1 MTTIQKRIAWCSSAL
16 RKPIYDQ
23 NVHGEYYIFLW
34 ILIEGCLYIEMK
46 KKRRKFEVNID
57 TFWKRKEEL
66 ESSTQCLSEGKEKS
80 EQVFSNEDLLKRKRK
95 AESFR

>member
-1 MTTIQKRIAWCSSAL
+1 
-16 RKPIYDQ
+16 
-23 NVHGEYYIFLW
+23 
-34 ILIEGCLYIEMK
+34 MK

-57 TFWKRKEEL
+57 TFWKRKEEEL
-66 ESSTQCLSEGKEKS
+66 ESSTLCLSEGKEKS

>member
-1 MTTIQKRIAWCSSAL
+1 
-16 RKPIYDQ
+16 
-23 NVHGEYYIFLW
+23 
-34 ILIEGCLYIEMK
+34 MK

-80 EQVFSNEDLLKRKRK
+80 EQVFSNEDIQISLLMIQILDCKMVYFYFDLKFDKK
-95 AESFR
+95 ADHIYHMHEC

>member
-1 MTTIQKRIAWCSSAL
+1 MNIDRRMSL
-16 RKPIYDQ
+16 
-23 NVHGEYYIFLW
+23 
-34 ILIEGCLYIEMK
+34 EMK